1 MRMVQAGGVYY
12 MSVTISFF
20 KYIILEKFL
29 LNKKVGYDTYFSA
42 YFMFNV
48 SFSRHFTQC
57 TFTHNGLFM
66 TFQLVGIFFPNFLM
80 ISEQMPHDTE

>member
-1 MRMVQAGGVYY
+1 MRMVQAGVVYY

-29 LNKKVGYDTYFSA
+29 LNKKVGYDTYFSV

-48 SFSRHFTQC
+48 
-57 TFTHNGLFM
+57 
-66 TFQLVGIFFPNFLM
+66 
-80 ISEQMPHDTE
+80 